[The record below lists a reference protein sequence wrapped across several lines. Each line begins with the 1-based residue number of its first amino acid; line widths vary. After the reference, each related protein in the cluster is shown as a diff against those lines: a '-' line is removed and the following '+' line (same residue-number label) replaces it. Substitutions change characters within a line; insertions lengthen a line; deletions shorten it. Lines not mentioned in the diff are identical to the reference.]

1 MWLFFSFIF
10 YFLPLILWLF
20 IAFFFK
26 RLMREKD
33 ILSKYISEF
42 SFIFSKVVYLGWWK
56 RKYLAC
62 WPFFLSM
69 KPLLTFLCCFM
80 NWNGWEKYAYN
91 QPYLTFTID
100 NKLMI
105 FVIIQNIDSPCLKK
119 SLAIENA
126 KSLQL

>member
-1 MWLFFSFIF
+1 
-10 YFLPLILWLF
+10 
-20 IAFFFK
+20 
-26 RLMREKD
+26 
-33 ILSKYISEF
+33 
-42 SFIFSKVVYLGWWK
+42 
-56 RKYLAC
+56 
-62 WPFFLSM
+62 
-69 KPLLTFLCCFM
+69 M